1 MQITLTLNGIKVTE
15 DVAADMLLID
25 FVRAHGCK
33 SVKRGCETS
42 NCGLCTV
49 FLDDVPVL
57 SCSVLAARADGH
69 RVTTLEGLQEEA
81 AEFGAF
87 IADQGAEQCGFCNPG
102 FIMNALAL
110 FRENPDPGEDEIKEY
125 LAGSRPTAV
134 NLVAAL
140 NRMERV
146 LVAHPTLSVPE
157 WKELLYKEA
166 IAIREE
172 DAAACR
178 QIGENCLELLRPGMG
193 ILTHCNAG
201 HLAVSEYGT
210 ALAPIYLGQERGYGF
225 KVFADE
231 TRPLLQ
237 GARLTAYELS
247 RAGVDVTLICDN
259 MASVVMRKGWVHAVV
274 VGCDRVAANG
284 DVANKIGTS
293 GVAILARHYKIP
305 FYVLGPTSTIDGSCP
320 DGDSIVIEE
329 RNPDEVTEMWYSRR
343 MAPKDV
349 KVYNPAF
356 DITPHELITAII
368 TEKGIF
374 YKNNR

>member
-1 MQITLTLNGIKVTE
+1 
-15 DVAADMLLID
+15 
-25 FVRAHGCK
+25 
-33 SVKRGCETS
+33 
-42 NCGLCTV
+42 
-49 FLDDVPVL
+49 
-57 SCSVLAARADGH
+57 
-69 RVTTLEGLQEEA
+69 
-81 AEFGAF
+81 
-87 IADQGAEQCGFCNPG
+87 
-102 FIMNALAL
+102 MNALEL
-110 FRENPDPGEDEIKEY
+110 DTVLLSPDRTCLEILDQTLLPGEVKTLHLSDMRDIWEAIYSLRVRGAPAIGVCAGYALALAASQIETEDKDVFFARLRETKEY
-125 LAGSRPTAV
+125 LASARPTAV
-134 NLVAAL
+134 NLVTAL

-259 MASVVMRKGWVHAVV
+259 MASIVMRKGWVQAVV

-305 FYVLGPTSTIDGSCP
+305 FYVLGPTSTIDSSCP

>member
-1 MQITLTLNGIKVTE
+1 M
-15 DVAADMLLID
+15 
-25 FVRAHGCK
+25 
-33 SVKRGCETS
+33 
-42 NCGLCTV
+42 
-49 FLDDVPVL
+49 
-57 SCSVLAARADGH
+57 
-69 RVTTLEGLQEEA
+69 
-81 AEFGAF
+81 
-87 IADQGAEQCGFCNPG
+87 
-102 FIMNALAL
+102 
-110 FRENPDPGEDEIKEY
+110 
-125 LAGSRPTAV
+125 AGSRPTAV

-140 NRMERV
+140 DRMEQV
-146 LVAHPTLSVPE
+146 LTAHPTLSVSE

-178 QIGENCLELLRPGMG
+178 RIGENCLELLRPGMG

-210 ALAPIYLGQERGYGF
+210 ALAPIYLGQERGYDF

-259 MASVVMRKGWVHAVV
+259 MASIVMRKGWVQAVV

-293 GVAILARHYKIP
+293 GVAILARHYNIP
-305 FYVLGPTSTIDGSCP
+305 FYVLGPTSTIDSSCP

-329 RNPDEVTEMWYSRR
+329 RNSYEITEMWYSRR